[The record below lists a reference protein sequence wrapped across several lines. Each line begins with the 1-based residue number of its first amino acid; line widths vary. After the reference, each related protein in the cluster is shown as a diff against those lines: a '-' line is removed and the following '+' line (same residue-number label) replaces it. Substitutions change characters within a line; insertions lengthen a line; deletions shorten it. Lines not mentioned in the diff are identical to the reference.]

1 MTQQNLTQISAK
13 IDPETLAKLERFQ
26 KRHYY
31 WKRNT
36 IINGILTA
44 VVENFTDD
52 EIYDMVSYI
61 RTFVFDT
68 EATFKLITSK
78 K

>member
-1 MTQQNLTQISAK
+1 MAQINLTQISAK
-13 IDPETLAKLERFQ
+13 IDHITLARLDGFLLL
-26 KRHYY
+26 HPY

-44 VVENFTDD
+44 VVNNFTDA
-52 EIYDMVSYI
+52 EIYDMCCYDPNFS
-61 RTFVFDT
+61 FDT

>member
-1 MTQQNLTQISAK
+1 MARDNLKQISAK
-13 IDPETLAKLERFQ
+13 IDPITLDKLDNIQRQ
-26 KRHYY
+26 HYY

-44 VVENFTDD
+44 IVDTFSTH
-52 EIYDMVSYI
+52 EIYDMI
-61 RTFVFDT
+61 RYCRNFDYQT
-68 EATFKLITSK
+68 EGSFKLWTPK